1 MKTDLIKDRTLLKVI
16 YTQCDTQN
24 KKGHI
29 VDILRLLL
37 FVRLPQKKPKN
48 QSKCQKSSME
58 SESSSVETV
67 EIKR

>member
-37 FVRLPQKKPKN
+37 FVRLPQKSQKINQNARRAAWN
-48 QSKCQKSSME
+48 QSLHQWKQWK
-58 SESSSVETV
+58 
-67 EIKR
+67 